1 MSEGLE
7 SRRHACQKERNECYK
22 QSEAEGRIS
31 VGGWG
36 WGGLGK
42 LFSHM
47 KANLCEVM
55 SPAEAT
61 ATYNFRRAGCK
72 GKGSPQLEGIL
83 HPKEAAQPQER
94 HLNNK
99 DQQQQ
104 VV

>member
-1 MSEGLE
+1 MHAKRKEMSATN
-7 SRRHACQKERNECYK
+7 SQKMRGEFRW
-22 QSEAEGRIS
+22 
-31 VGGWG
+31 GG
-36 WGGLGK
+36 GGLGK